1 MIELSDSVYEDVIA
15 HLKVQAIKEKKPV
28 NWYYCLGIVS
38 EHLKYYQDAIGY
50 FENGIKVDAI
60 PILEQHIAECY
71 HKLQDFDNAIM
82 HIDKAY
88 NLDSEDQTILINI
101 AEILADAF
109 RYTDAIEVISEVVD
123 AIPDYDYGY
132 RLRAGYK
139 ERVTDYKGAIED
151 MAIAVILAPEDVS
164 HYAFRAYLYSKV
176 GDNTKAQRDCQKI
189 LESDTIPNASSIAM
203 YAYQGLGEDAKAID
217 FMTSVI
223 EKDSTNNGVYYDAA
237 CLYGRIGNYEKSLKF
252 LQIAIEKG
260 YDDYLHI
267 LQDYDMDVLRN
278 RKEFLDLIEKIQ
290 PRNRHSHSTESMEQR
305 ETVAVEIPFSKENG
319 LCKVKCSINGIE
331 LHFVFDTGASVVS
344 MSDVEATLMFKNGY
358 ISKNGIIGSSN
369 YMTASG
375 KIEEGTIIN
384 IKKVDFGGLTLENI
398 RASVVKN
405 QNAPLLLGQ
414 TVLGRLGKI
423 EIDNNSHVL
432 RISQ

>member
-1 MIELSDSVYEDVIA
+1 
-15 HLKVQAIKEKKPV
+15 
-28 NWYYCLGIVS
+28 
-38 EHLKYYQDAIGY
+38 
-50 FENGIKVDAI
+50 
-60 PILEQHIAECY
+60 
-71 HKLQDFDNAIM
+71 
-82 HIDKAY
+82 
-88 NLDSEDQTILINI
+88 
-101 AEILADAF
+101 
-109 RYTDAIEVISEVVD
+109 
-123 AIPDYDYGY
+123 
-132 RLRAGYK
+132 
-139 ERVTDYKGAIED
+139 
-151 MAIAVILAPEDVS
+151 MAIAGILAPEDVS
-164 HYAFRAYLYSKV
+164 YYAFRAYLYSKV

-344 MSDVEATLMFKNGY
+344 MSDVEATFMFKNGY
-358 ISKNGIIGSSN
+358 ISKNDIIGSSN